1 MVQESLNHSQERRI
15 LYLKTKN
22 IIHIFEREAVF
33 VYRAFLILI
42 IKKTTL
48 LIFQVQL
55 KRGITQT
62 MKIKIRGFL
71 SELKTQVLKL
81 VGMVLPA

>member
-1 MVQESLNHSQERRI
+1 MAQESLNHPQERRI

-22 IIHIFEREAVF
+22 IIHIFERKAVF
-33 VYRAFLILI
+33 VYRVFLVRI

-62 MKIKIRGFL
+62 MKIKIPGFL
-71 SELKTQVLKL
+71 LKLKIQVLKL
-81 VGMVLPA
+81 VGMVLLI